1 LKEFAGIAAAPME
14 GVMLLPNDDD
24 LTCVQALIEGPVDT
38 PYHGG
43 IFRVRLKLG
52 NDFPM
57 APPKGTL
64 YSSFFFFPPFL
75 TVTSTV
81 CGTRLCVFVVL

>member
-1 LKEFAGIAAAPME
+1 ME

-64 YSSFFFFPPFL
+64 CSSFFFFFL
-75 TVTSTV
+75 LFSNGHFDVVWDAFVRV
-81 CGTRLCVFVVL
+81 CCIVNLFSKVCL

>member
-1 LKEFAGIAAAPME
+1 LKEYASIAASPME
-14 GVMLLPNDDD
+14 GVMLLPNEDD

-43 IFRVRLKLG
+43 VFRVRLKLG

-57 APPKGTL
+57 APPKGIL
-64 YSSFFFFPPFL
+64 HQVFFFFFFFFL
-75 TVTSTV
+75 TVKSTMR
-81 CGTRLCVFVVL
+81 CDASACV